1 MTEALHVFGINWKL
15 LLSQAVNFG
24 IVLLVLTFVLYK
36 PLLRTLDERRE
47 KIKKGVEDARA
58 AEAARATAEEE
69 GRRAVAAAARKAE
82 EAIADARA
90 KAGAEEE
97 RIVRE
102 AETESERIIK
112 DAVLRA
118 DEEKRALLQE
128 TKEEIARMVVL
139 GAERILKT
147 HGTK

>member
-15 LLSQAVNFG
+15 LFTQAVNFG
-24 IVLLVLTFVLYK
+24 IVLVVLTWVLYK

-58 AEAARATAEEE
+58 AEAARATAEES
-69 GRRAVAAAARKAE
+69 GRETLAEAARKAE
-82 EAIADARA
+82 AALKEARA
-90 KAGAEEE
+90 KAAAEED

-102 AETESERIIK
+102 ATAESERIVK
-112 DAVLRA
+112 DAGLRA
-118 DEEKRALLQE
+118 EEEKRDVLKSA
-128 TKEEIARMVVL
+128 KEEIARMIVL
-139 GAERILKT
+139 GAERIMKE